1 MQSSKCYIRH
11 LLPVEILSKSR
22 QFTCATFLSFLQ
34 NYSLNLLVLFFSFS
48 FSHCLQ
54 IPKRK
59 KLKEETLIWAEGFRG
74 IVHPCVALLFLD
86 LCWGGHGSYLLNRIQ
101 EAERSI
107 RRGLE
112 QERRCTTSDLLSQSI
127 CPVLG
132 IRHKWLGP
140 TKTLIVL
147 TPPNSP
153 FTFWSHTWMN

>member
-1 MQSSKCYIRH
+1 
-11 LLPVEILSKSR
+11 
-22 QFTCATFLSFLQ
+22 
-34 NYSLNLLVLFFSFS
+34 
-48 FSHCLQ
+48 
-54 IPKRK
+54 
-59 KLKEETLIWAEGFRG
+59 
-74 IVHPCVALLFLD
+74 
-86 LCWGGHGSYLLNRIQ
+86 
-101 EAERSI
+101 
-107 RRGLE
+107 LE